1 LDRHDNHVC
10 KVAAIG
16 KYLTERMH
24 PAPLILHSYHSQPKY
39 SMFNSAFMAGKV
51 AFSPNRAWENDS
63 VPSKKSEIRCVA
75 AKDTSPNTK
84 SLLMRHKKK
93 PGEAILVQTFKNN
106 KLEDEEAVEFD
117 VNAAMNERLDMLTD
131 GLHNIV
137 HEKNREISVLQTEM
151 STDRKKMAEKDEEI
165 VSKDALIAE
174 LEKENHGWLK
184 QKALMFLTDQTR
196 ASKMVRLLRENDQLK
211 DRVEILERVVSINL
225 SDKLRDAKQTLTNM
239 PETSETKPARKK
251 MMRDIQAMEHL
262 IFFGMT
268 GNMDGMA
275 EF

>member
-1 LDRHDNHVC
+1 
-10 KVAAIG
+10 
-16 KYLTERMH
+16 
-24 PAPLILHSYHSQPKY
+24 
-39 SMFNSAFMAGKV
+39 MFNRAFMAGKV
-51 AFSPNRAWENDS
+51 AFSPNRAWESDS

-251 MMRDIQAMEHL
+251 MMRNIQAMEHL